1 MTNLSLAWRFARREL
16 RGGLSGFRVFLACLA
31 MGVAAI
37 AGVGSLSDSIEAG
50 MRADA
55 KRLLGGDVDLRLTH
69 REATE
74 DQRAWLEQNAD
85 AVSMVVQMRAMA
97 VRPDGER
104 RRLVEFKA
112 VDDTYPLYG
121 GLVLEGGASLETALA
136 RSDGLWGAAAER
148 GLFKRLELSVG
159 DVVRIGDAE
168 LRLNAVIEKE
178 PDRGTQAFNLG
189 PRLMIP
195 VAALEETGLVQP
207 GSLIRY
213 HYRIALA
220 PEQDVTAWRK

>member
-1 MTNLSLAWRFARREL
+1 MTNLSRAWRFARREL

-69 REATE
+69 REAT
-74 DQRAWLEQNAD
+74 DAQRAWLEENAE
-85 AVSMVVQMRAMA
+85 AVSMVVQLRAMA

-112 VDDTYPLYG
+112 VDGAYPLYG
-121 GLVLEGGASLETALA
+121 GLALEGGGSLDSALA

-148 GLFKRLELSVG
+148 GLFERLELSVG
-159 DVVRIGDAE
+159 DVVRVGDAAF
-168 LRLNAVIEKE
+168 RLNAVIEKE
-178 PDRGTQAFNLG
+178 PDAVMRA
-189 PRLMIP
+189 I
-195 VAALEETGLVQP
+195 
-207 GSLIRY
+207 S
-213 HYRIALA
+213 
-220 PEQDVTAWRK
+220 